1 MEVCFSAL
9 YLEIAHI
16 ILTVYKNVLIA
27 VWILNTGTIQI
38 YILGLGIVK
47 HTLAF
52 LHILLT
58 DHIDVVEL

>member
-9 YLEIAHI
+9 YLEIAYI
-16 ILTVYKNVLIA
+16 FLTVYKNVLIA

-52 LHILLT
+52 LLILLAN
-58 DHIDVVEL
+58 HIDVVEL